1 MSSLVIFLIVMYML
15 GVCTLILT
23 VAVSLSKEVDKKWV
37 KSFLPFNP
45 RNNITLLLAAVLL
58 ISVWP
63 VYLLKPIY
71 NWMKEPC

>member
-1 MSSLVIFLIVMYML
+1 MNILASSLLGIYFL
-15 GVCTLILT
+15 GVFALVSGMFACLT
-23 VAVSLSKEVDKKWV
+23 TEVDKKWV